1 MQIIIVPAAI
11 VIEVK
16 IKNYVSKKDTNY
28 RRYRVLVAPAG
39 ILNVIA
45 DTMEGDSSEGG
56 AAKLFNLVSQ
66 INDSLLRNEYSY
78 RSWYWPY

>member
-28 RRYRVLVAPAG
+28 KRYRVLVAPAG

>member
-1 MQIIIVPAAI
+1 VQIIIVPAAI

-45 DTMEGDSSEGG
+45 DAMIGDSSEGG
-56 AAKLFNLVSQ
+56 AAKL
-66 INDSLLRNEYSY
+66 
-78 RSWYWPY
+78 

>member
-1 MQIIIVPAAI
+1 M
-11 VIEVK
+11 
-16 IKNYVSKKDTNY
+16 YLKKDTNY

-39 ILNVIA
+39 ILNVIV
-45 DTMEGDSSEGG
+45 DTMEGDSSEDG

-66 INDSLLRNEYSY
+66 INDSLLRNGYSY

>member
-66 INDSLLRNEYSY
+66 INDSLLRNVYSY
-78 RSWYWPY
+78 QSWYWPY

>member
-16 IKNYVSKKDTNY
+16 IKNYVSKNFTNY

-45 DTMEGDSSEGG
+45 ITMIRDSSGGG
-56 AAKLFNLVSQ
+56 AAKL
-66 INDSLLRNEYSY
+66 
-78 RSWYWPY
+78 

>member
-16 IKNYVSKKDTNY
+16 IKNYVSKKKIQTTGDIESCS
-28 RRYRVLVAPAG
+28 PAG

-45 DTMEGDSSEGG
+45 DTMVGDSSEGG
-56 AAKLFNLVSQ
+56 AAKL
-66 INDSLLRNEYSY
+66 
-78 RSWYWPY
+78 

>member
-16 IKNYVSKKDTNY
+16 IKIMYLKKMIQTTGDIESCS
-28 RRYRVLVAPAG
+28 PAG

-45 DTMEGDSSEGG
+45 DTMIGDSSEGG
-56 AAKLFNLVSQ
+56 AAKL
-66 INDSLLRNEYSY
+66 
-78 RSWYWPY
+78 

>member
-28 RRYRVLVAPAG
+28 MRYRVLVAPAG